1 VAEGHHIELDE
12 LIAAK
17 GQVAADKAKETTNNI
32 FLPFFLTKY
41 SAIIAEMKGYFGI
54 EIGLECAC

>member
-1 VAEGHHIELDE
+1 MSLMSSSRPKAIILSF
-12 LIAAK
+12 
-17 GQVAADKAKETTNNI
+17 QVAADKAKETTNNI

-41 SAIIAEMKGYFGI
+41 SAIIAEMKGYFRI